1 VRVIKSCGIA
11 ACAVGAVT
19 AALAIA
25 PGGAGASPDQLHV
38 IKTISNDYIAPLQF
52 AVDGKR
58 IFVADSFTS
67 TLNRVGRSTPI
78 ATGPTDGGD
87 IAGVA
92 VDPTT
97 HTLAYTSSNGDHSAT
112 TLTIKAKN
120 GPKVVADLSGFEA
133 KHNPDHAIQYGVV
146 GSTSNCVKQ
155 ALKAAGI
162 PVRYKGGKDSH
173 PYSVVALA
181 HGNWAVADAG
191 GNDILKVDA
200 AGNVSLLS
208 LLPAQILTVTSDFAA
223 QNGLPKCTVGTQYGF
238 EAVPTDVE
246 TGPNGGIFATT
257 LPGGDGVPGSVYRIH
272 PGGDPTL
279 VATGFA
285 GATNLA
291 IAPDHTIYVAE
302 LFSGTISVVE
312 HGAPVPVASLPA
324 VAAVEFAN
332 GHLYAATAPAAL
344 EEGDGPPPANPPAGS
359 VVELG

>member
-1 VRVIKSCGIA
+1 MA

-25 PGGAGASPDQLHV
+25 PGGAGASPGQLHV
-38 IKTISNDYIAPLQF
+38 IKTISTDVIAPLQF

-58 IFVADSFTS
+58 IFVADAATGNL
-67 TLNRVGRSTPI
+67 TRIGRSEPLTKELG
-78 ATGPTDGGD
+78 TQGS
-87 IAGVA
+87 GVA

-97 HTLAYTSSNGDHSAT
+97 HDIAYTTTNDDHSVT
-112 TLTIKAKN
+112 TLVIKSNSAK
-120 GPKVVADLSGFEA
+120 PVVADLSGFER

-162 PVRYKGGKDSH
+162 PVRYKGQLDSH
-173 PYSVVALA
+173 PYAVTSLG

-208 LLPAQILTVTSDFAA
+208 LLPAQILTVSPEFAE
-223 QNGLPKCTVGTQYGF
+223 QNGLPKCTVGVRYGF

-246 TGPNGGIFATT
+246 TGPRGGIYATT
-257 LPGGDGVPGSVYRIH
+257 LPGGQGVPGSVYRIH
-272 PGGDPTL
+272 PGSDATL

-291 IAPDHTIYVAE
+291 IGPDRTIYVAE
-302 LFSGTISVVE
+302 LFANRISVVA

-332 GHLYAATAPAAL
+332 GHVYAATAPAAL
-344 EEGDGPPPANPPAGS
+344 EEGEGPPPTNPEPGS
-359 VVELG
+359 IVMLG